1 MHAPLSCVRERAGA
15 TVQRQR
21 VACALRYQAMLTAHH
36 LTCVRG
42 QRPLFA
48 GLDLRVEPGSW
59 AHVRG
64 ANGSGK
70 TSLLRLLAGLARPDA
85 GEVRWNDAPI
95 GSEDFRREL
104 LYLGHGAA
112 VKEDLT
118 ALENLRFAAAADGT
132 DLSAQDA
139 RDALARFGLAGREDL
154 PVRHL
159 SAGQKRRV
167 LLARTLTRAATLWIL
182 DEPFTA
188 LDTKAVDALLQL
200 VAGHLRGGGMAVLT
214 SHQPIALAGGQ
225 VVEL

>member
-1 MHAPLSCVRERAGA
+1 
-15 TVQRQR
+15 
-21 VACALRYQAMLTAHH
+21 MLTVHG

-42 QRPLFA
+42 TRPLFA
-48 GLDLRVEPGSW
+48 GLDFAVEAGSW

-70 TSLLRLLAGLARPDA
+70 TSLLRLLAGLAKPEA
-85 GEVRWNDAPI
+85 GDVRWN
-95 GSEDFRREL
+95 GERVGTEDFRREL
-104 LYLGHGAA
+104 IYLGHHAA

-118 ALENLRFAAAADGT
+118 ARENLCFAASLDGVE
-132 DLSAQDA
+132 LAGEQA
-139 RDALARFGLAGREDL
+139 GDALARFGLAGREDL

-167 LLARTLTRAATLWIL
+167 LLARTVTRAARLWIL

-188 LDTKAVDALLQL
+188 LDTKAVEHLSNL
-200 VAGHLRGGGMAVLT
+200 VANHVRQGGLAVLT
-214 SHQPIALAGGQ
+214 SHQAISLPAGQ